1 MTEEFNEAPFLAALA
16 RQKAAAV
23 DWWNIADVVE
33 KEWRR
38 RAAEIDDLRRQN
50 GVMAQEIFELGEK
63 LAGPSVHKRG
73 DHPDAPWNKGFKGS
87 VFIKTAEAVPAP
99 EPAPLLDYVWF
110 AEMTETTFGKPTASK
125 KRAQYKP
132 GVLAELELTGIETGV
147 HNYVNQRRALIAALR
162 YGRVF
167 NLKQLVT
174 RIRDTFPKYEGF
186 FGSAYNLSGN
196 LRVEAFGAGW
206 WLANN
211 DPKFGAL
218 GKALRD
224 WLETTGDPSLMVW
237 RELEKRPNLSRAE
250 LLDLPGIKALSPSTV
265 GNAHGRWLRRNT
277 Y

>member
-1 MTEEFNEAPFLAALA
+1 MTEKFSEAPFLVALA

-23 DWWNIADVVE
+23 DWWELTAALE
-33 KEWRR
+33 KEWHRR
-38 RAAEIDDLRRQN
+38 GDELHNIREERDTLFAELADLREAIAHPKPGETPWEKN
-50 GVMAQEIFELGEK
+50 FE
-63 LAGPSVHKRG
+63 
-73 DHPDAPWNKGFKGS
+73 GS
-87 VFIKTAEAVPAP
+87 AFIKAVEATPSPA
-99 EPAPLLDYVWF
+99 PAPLLDYVWY
-110 AEMTETTFGKPTASK
+110 AEMIETTFGKPTASK

-174 RIRDTFPKYEGF
+174 RIRETFPKYEGF

-211 DPKFGAL
+211 DPQFGAL

-224 WLETTGDPSLMVW
+224 
-237 RELEKRPNLSRAE
+237 
-250 LLDLPGIKALSPSTV
+250 
-265 GNAHGRWLRRNT
+265 
-277 Y
+277 